1 MKKDQTLNS
10 WRQAK
15 KVTVKKQPEL
25 APELGYGTRA
35 SKSHQRLVNPDG
47 SFNVRRKGDRKLTL
61 ADAYHTLIMLGWWK
75 FFGIIIVGFV
85 VINFIFGS
93 IYYLLGTEHLMGMI
107 GNSASDKFW
116 ESFFFSSQTLTT
128 VGYGRMS
135 PVGFGTSAV
144 AAIESAV
151 GLLSFALST
160 SLLWGRFSR
169 PTAKVLYS
177 GNILVSPY
185 RGGKGVM
192 FRTINGGRSR
202 LIEIEADVTMAR
214 TEMIDGKEQR
224 RFYRLKLE
232 LNRVSVLPTSWTL
245 VHPITDESPFYGR
258 SKDDVAQEETEV
270 LVMLKAFDETYSQ
283 TVYSRTSYKSH
294 QIVTGAKF
302 IPMIEDGDDG
312 SIILDMD
319 RLNAYETVDLPEELM
334 LPSP

>member
-1 MKKDQTLNS
+1 MATEQNGKPI
-10 WRQAK
+10 
-15 KVTVKKQPEL
+15 KKQPVL

-35 SKSHQRLVNPDG
+35 SKGHQRLVNPDG

-75 FFGIIIVGFV
+75 FFAIILVGFITV
-85 VINFIFGS
+85 NFIFGS
-93 IYYLLGTEHLMGMI
+93 IYYLLGTEHLLGMI
-107 GNSASDKFW
+107 GDSASDKFW
-116 ESFFFSSQTLTT
+116 ESFFFSAQTLTT

-135 PVGFGTSAV
+135 PVGFLPSAI
-144 AAIESAV
+144 AALESAI

-169 PTAKVLYS
+169 PTAKIMYSESVL
-177 GNILVSPY
+177 VAPY

-192 FRTINGGRSR
+192 FRAINGGRSR
-202 LIEIEADVTMAR
+202 LVEIEAEVTMAR

-224 RFYRLKLE
+224 RFYRLQLE
-232 LNRVSVLPTSWTL
+232 LNRISVLPTSWTL
-245 VHPITDESPFYGR
+245 VHPVSEESPFFGR
-258 SKDDVAQEETEV
+258 TKDDVEREETEV
-270 LVMLKAFDETYSQ
+270 LIMLKAFDETYSQ

-302 IPMIEDGDDG
+302 IPMIEDGPDG

-319 RLNAYETVDLPEELM
+319 KLNAHETVELPKDPVSNGSQLTA
-334 LPSP
+334 

>member
-1 MKKDQTLNS
+1 MANNIT
-10 WRQAK
+10 
-15 KVTVKKQPEL
+15 KQPQL

-35 SKSHQRLVNPDG
+35 DKGHQRLVNPDG

-75 FFGIIIVGFV
+75 FFAIILAGFV
-85 VINFIFGS
+85 VVNFIFGT
-93 IYYLLGTEHLMGMI
+93 IYYLLGTEHLMGVI
-107 GNSASDKFW
+107 GDSVSDKFW

-135 PVGFGTSAV
+135 PVGFWSSAV
-144 AAIESAV
+144 AAIESAI

-169 PTAKVLYS
+169 PTAKVMYS
-177 GNILVSPY
+177 DNILVSPY

-192 FRTINGGRSR
+192 FRAINGGRSR
-202 LIEIEADVTMAR
+202 LIEIEAEVTMAR
-214 TEMIDGKEQR
+214 TEDIAGKAQR
-224 RFYRLKLE
+224 KFYRLQLE
-232 LNRVSVLPTSWTL
+232 LSRISVLPTSWTL
-245 VHPITDESPFYGR
+245 VHPVTEESPFFGR
-258 SKDDVAQEETEV
+258 SVDDVDREETEV

-302 IPMIEDGDDG
+302 IPMIEDGNDG
-312 SIILDMD
+312 TIILDMD
-319 RLNAYETVDLPEELM
+319 KLNAFETVELLPG
-334 LPSP
+334 

>member
-1 MKKDQTLNS
+1 MATEQTVNTELSNL
-10 WRQAK
+10 
-15 KVTVKKQPEL
+15 KKQPETT
-25 APELGYGTRA
+25 PEFGYGTRA

-75 FFGIIIVGFV
+75 FFAIIFLGFIVV
-85 VINFIFGS
+85 NIIFGS

-107 GNSASDKFW
+107 GDSTSDKFW

-135 PVGFGTSAV
+135 PVGFWASAF

-169 PTAKVLYS
+169 PTAKIIYS
-177 GNILVSPY
+177 NNILVSPY
-185 RGGKGVM
+185 REGKGVM
-192 FRTINGGRSR
+192 FRAINGGRSR

-214 TEMIDGKEQR
+214 TEILDGKEQR

-232 LNRVSVLPTSWTL
+232 LSRVSVLPTNWTL
-245 VHPITDESPFYGR
+245 VHHITAESPFYGR
-258 SKDDVAQEETEV
+258 SRDDVEREETEV

-302 IPMIEDGDDG
+302 IPMIEDGEDG
-312 SIILDMD
+312 TIILDMD
-319 RLNAYETVDLPEELM
+319 KLNVYETVELPQ
-334 LPSP
+334 

>member
-1 MKKDQTLNS
+1 MANNIT
-10 WRQAK
+10 
-15 KVTVKKQPEL
+15 KQPQL
-25 APELGYGTRA
+25 APELGYGNRA
-35 SKSHQRLVNPDG
+35 DKGHQRLVNPDG

-75 FFGIIIVGFV
+75 FFGIILAGFV
-85 VINFIFGS
+85 LVNFIFGA

-107 GNSASDKFW
+107 GDSASDKFW

-135 PVGFGTSAV
+135 PVGFWASAV
-144 AAIESAV
+144 AAIESAI

-169 PTAKVLYS
+169 PTAKVMYS
-177 GNILVSPY
+177 DNILVSPY

-192 FRTINGGRSR
+192 FRAINGGRSR
-202 LIEIEADVTMAR
+202 LIEIEAEVTMAR
-214 TEMIDGKEQR
+214 TESIGGKAQR
-224 RFYRLKLE
+224 KFYRLQLE
-232 LNRVSVLPTSWTL
+232 LSRISVLPTSWTL
-245 VHPITDESPFYGR
+245 VHPVNEESPFHGR
-258 SKDDVAQEETEV
+258 SVGDVDREETEV

-302 IPMIEDGDDG
+302 IPMIEDGNDG
-312 SIILDMD
+312 TIILDMD
-319 RLNAYETVDLPEELM
+319 KLNAFETVELLPG
-334 LPSP
+334 